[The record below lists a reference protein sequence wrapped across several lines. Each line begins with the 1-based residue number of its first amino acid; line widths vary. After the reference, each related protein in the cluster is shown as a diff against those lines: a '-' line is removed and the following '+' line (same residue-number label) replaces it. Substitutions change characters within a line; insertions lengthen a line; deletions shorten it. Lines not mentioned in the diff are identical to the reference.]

1 MTTLSQGCHNLVT
14 RLSQPSHK
22 VVTTLSQGCHK
33 LVNGKFMKLS
43 VGCHNCHKVVRS
55 QPVLLPCNKLVTT
68 CDSFKLAIEK
78 MNEQFQI

>member
-1 MTTLSQGCHNLVT
+1 M
-14 RLSQPSHK
+14 RLSPP
-22 VVTTLSQGCHK
+22 CHK

-43 VGCHNCHKVVRS
+43 VGCHKVVRS

-68 CDSFKLAIEK
+68 CDSFKLVIEK